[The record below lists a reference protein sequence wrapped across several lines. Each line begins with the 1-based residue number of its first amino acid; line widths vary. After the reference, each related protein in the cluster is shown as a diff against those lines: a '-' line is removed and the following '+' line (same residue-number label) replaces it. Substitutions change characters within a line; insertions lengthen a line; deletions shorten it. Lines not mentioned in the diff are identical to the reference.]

1 MFAALIKRETEKEK
15 RTEQNDVIIELN
27 PLVVSLHLGSMKIFF
42 NNIKTEEKTAD
53 GEYLGELD
61 QVRYFLFLNYLLTY
75 IQFIFPNSIKKS
87 GCHILGL
94 LFHFEKITFY
104 AKKS

>member
-61 QVRYFLFLNYLLTY
+61 QVRYFFFLNH
-75 IQFIFPNSIKKS
+75 IHIFNLFFLILWKS
-87 GCHILGL
+87 GCHIFGL

-104 AKKS
+104 TKKS

>member
-61 QVRYFLFLNYLLTY
+61 QVR
-75 IQFIFPNSIKKS
+75 
-87 GCHILGL
+87 C
-94 LFHFEKITFY
+94 FHFFF
-104 AKKS
+104 

>member
-61 QVRYFLFLNYLLTY
+61 QVRYFLFLN
-75 IQFIFPNSIKKS
+75 
-87 GCHILGL
+87 HIHSNLD
-94 LFHFEKITFY
+94 ITNLDIVNFAIY
-104 AKKS
+104 

>member
-61 QVRYFLFLNYLLTY
+61 QVRYFLFFFFKSYTY
-75 IQFIFPNSIKKS
+75 IQFIFPNSM
-87 GCHILGL
+87 
-94 LFHFEKITFY
+94 EK
-104 AKKS
+104 

>member
-61 QVRYFLFLNYLLTY
+61 QVRYFLFFKSYTY
-75 IQFIFPNSIKKS
+75 IQFIFPNSM
-87 GCHILGL
+87 
-94 LFHFEKITFY
+94 EK
-104 AKKS
+104 

>member
-1 MFAALIKRETEKEK
+1 MTLHIFLTYHKSRIPIFQEISHSNFSYFFTDVELFAALIKRETEKEK

-61 QVRYFLFLNYLLTY
+61 QKMTLRYY
-75 IQFIFPNSIKKS
+75 KV
-87 GCHILGL
+87 
-94 LFHFEKITFY
+94 
-104 AKKS
+104 

>member
-61 QVRYFLFLNYLLTY
+61 QVRFFFSNYIFSYFHV
-75 IQFIFPNSIKKS
+75 IFNI
-87 GCHILGL
+87 
-94 LFHFEKITFY
+94 
-104 AKKS
+104 

>member
-61 QVRYFLFLNYLLTY
+61 QVRYFIFFLNH
-75 IQFIFPNSIKKS
+75 IHIFSLFFLILWKS
-87 GCHILGL
+87 EYHIFGL

-104 AKKS
+104 TKKS